1 MKKVWDIAPLA
12 VTLFLCFLY
21 VLSLAA
27 TPLMAAPEKNEK
39 PTDNAGLTA
48 LGTGGGAG
56 DVALFTPLTE
66 TEKEEDTEENS
77 AEVSAPV
84 GEALGSISEVFLSPY
99 GAGVKYG
106 DVYMRNATNLAVDIK
121 NELENGWKKLTY
133 NEKEPLV
140 LIVHTHAT
148 ECYMEEDRGFYRADD
163 KTRNTDDDKN
173 VTAVGERLKKVLES
187 GGIGVVHDRT
197 HHDNPEYNG
206 SYSRSAKTVNEYLKK
221 YPSIKIV
228 IDLHRDSISG
238 EGNEKLK
245 PTVTVD
251 GQKAAQ
257 VMLVMGSQTGTVTD
271 FPNWKQN
278 FRLALQFQ
286 QRMEQMYPGL
296 ARPMYLVSRIYNQNL
311 TEGSMILEV
320 GTEANTLEEA
330 LYSADL
336 AGAALIAML
345 EDMK

>member
-1 MKKVWDIAPLA
+1 MRKVLDTAPLA
-12 VTLFLCFLY
+12 VTLFLCLY
-21 VLSLAA
+21 LVFSLAA
-27 TPLMAAPEKNEK
+27 TSLASPSNPIKK
-39 PTDNAGLTA
+39 PTSNAGLTA
-48 LGTGGGAG
+48 LGTGGEVG
-56 DVALFTPLTE
+56 DAAPTFPLKE
-66 TEKEEDTEENS
+66 TEKDPPLKEETIEAS
-77 AEVSAPV
+77 VSV
-84 GEALGSISEVFLSPY
+84 GDALGRVSEVFLSPY
-99 GAGVKYG
+99 GAAIKYENI
-106 DVYMRNATNLAVDIK
+106 YMRNATGVAVDVK
-121 NELENGWKKLTY
+121 NELKTGRKKLTY

-148 ECYMEEDRGFYRADD
+148 ECYMETERGFYTADD
-163 KTRNTDDDKN
+163 KTRNTDNNKN
-173 VTAVGERLKKVLES
+173 VTAVGERLKKLLEEE
-187 GGIGVVHDRT
+187 GIGVVHDRT

-206 SYSRSAKTVNEYLKK
+206 SYSRSAKTINEYLKK

-251 GQKAAQ
+251 GKKAAQ

-278 FRLALQFQ
+278 FRLALLFQ
-286 QRMEQMYPGL
+286 QKMEQMYPGL

-336 AGAALIAML
+336 AGAALVALL